1 MTKEEKRAE
10 RKAVLSAKIK
20 ALKTEISK
28 LRKLK
33 RAEKKPLLKLNIELE
48 MAVHQGQ
55 LKGYKNWLDQLENP
69 LV

>member
-1 MTKEEKRAE
+1 MTKEAKRAE
-10 RKAVLSAKIK
+10 RKAVLGAKIK
-20 ALKTEISK
+20 ELKTEISK

-33 RAEKKPLLKLNIELE
+33 RVQKIPLLKLNIEFE

-69 LV
+69 LK